1 MGKQSRKKR
10 TVKLSATAKGRIVEQ
25 IAAWMYCSPRTIVE
39 TNVHYPT
46 PGGDRKREIDVLL
59 TRYVVGYPTHVAIEC
74 QNERGY
80 RCRENRCICWQTA
93 RSPTFSW
100 AEYLYFSEWIY
111 AGSS

>member
-25 IAAWMYCSPRTIVE
+25 IAAWMYCSPGTIVE

-59 TRYVVGYPTHVAIEC
+59 TRHVVGYPTHVAIEC
-74 QNERGY
+74 KNE
-80 RCRENRCICWQTA
+80 
-93 RSPTFSW
+93 
-100 AEYLYFSEWIY
+100 
-111 AGSS
+111 